1 MNQSINR
8 FIPPS
13 VPLFINQSDTEA
25 INQLN
30 CSLFFLLCWTSQV
43 MMHSVRAVTVCEPF
57 CVRVH
62 KYIFVLDSNILRFSY
77 LSTKRSESFIRINP
91 QSYPFFFSFY
101 SPISFSSCS
110 MRAPQFIKTGNSA
123 EENMHRKRKKT
134 TINEQLLRQNQ
145 KFVGKKQ
152 TKKTQTI
159 FA

>member
-1 MNQSINR
+1 
-8 FIPPS
+8 
-13 VPLFINQSDTEA
+13 
-25 INQLN
+25 
-30 CSLFFLLCWTSQV
+30 

-145 KFVGKKQ
+145 KFVGKKTQ
-152 TKKTQTI
+152 KKHKPFLPSSPAGFCHSCRWVLVENTWKISQGRVI
-159 FA
+159 